1 MTDTRT
7 RADIAGRTRPPT
19 FDPALPDESYEN
31 PDLTIRDGRR
41 LRIGLY
47 TPNYPGL
54 TGDGGIGTYTRA
66 LAHELDR
73 LGHAVHVLA
82 PGDRGPADDGPVR
95 VHFTRTDH
103 LAGVDRLLPGA
114 GACWRVARAMRR
126 LARAERL
133 DVVEFPNW
141 EGLGLLFEQW
151 SRVPVVVRMYTSS
164 AETQKLDGLPDLR
177 WYRWN
182 VRRERWQARLAHAL
196 VTHSDAHR
204 RVMAA
209 ETRIPAERIRLIPL
223 GIEAAPDFVR
233 PPRPAGPPTVVYLGR
248 LEHRKGT
255 MDLLDAI
262 PRVLSVVPDAR
273 FVLIGGDRP
282 HAPGGQTHAGYVA
295 GLPATVRER
304 VTLTGPLP
312 AAEVDRR
319 LQTADL
325 FVAPS
330 RYESFGLI
338 FLEAMRWGTPVVGT
352 TAGGIPEVV
361 EDGVSGVL
369 VRPGM
374 AGELAAAIIDLLRDP
389 GRRAALGA
397 AGRRRVQSEFTL
409 ERMARRVADLYREV
423 VRRGAN
429 QNLVGGRHGS

>member
-1 MTDTRT
+1 M
-7 RADIAGRTRPPT
+7 
-19 FDPALPDESYEN
+19 
-31 PDLTIRDGRR
+31 
-41 LRIGLY
+41 RIGLY

-54 TGDGGIGTYTRA
+54 TADGGIGTYTRA
-66 LAHELDR
+66 LGRELSR
-73 LGHAVHVLA
+73 LGHTVHVLT
-82 PGDRGPADDGPVR
+82 PGDRESTDDGPIR
-95 VHFTRTDH
+95 VHFTRIDH
-103 LAGVDRLLPGA
+103 LAGVDRLMPGA

-126 LARAERL
+126 LVRSERL

-151 SRVPVVVRMYTSS
+151 SRVPVVVRLHTSS
-164 AETQKLDGLPDLR
+164 AEAQQIDGLPDRR

-182 VRRERWQARLAHAL
+182 VRRERWQSRRADAL
-196 VTHSDAHR
+196 VTNSDAHR
-204 RVMAA
+204 RLMAA
-209 ETRIPAERIRLIPL
+209 ETGIPAERIRLIPL
-223 GIEAAPDFVR
+223 GIEAAPHFVR

-255 MDLLDAI
+255 MDLLDAV
-262 PRVLSVVPDAR
+262 PRVLRAIPDAR
-273 FVLIGGDRP
+273 FVLIGADRP
-282 HAPGGQTHAGYVA
+282 HAPGGRTHAEYVA
-295 GLPATVRER
+295 GLPIMVRER

-319 LQTADL
+319 LQAADL

-369 VRPGM
+369 VRPGA
-374 AGELAAAIIDLLRDP
+374 AGELADAIVTLLNDP
-389 GRRAALGA
+389 ARRSALGE
-397 AGRRRVQSEFTL
+397 AGRHRVETEFTV
-409 ERMARRVADLYREV
+409 ERMARRVAELYSEV
-423 VRRGAN
+423 AGRRAEP
-429 QNLVGGRHGS
+429 QLAGSSHDAG